1 MVVAGSDRKQGGPI
15 VIVIIIFLIYLT
27 RESCGFSKKNV
38 LEHLMSYH
46 LEATSLTFFSL
57 LTC

>member
-15 VIVIIIFLIYLT
+15 VIVIVIFLIFYLT
-27 RESCGFSKKNV
+27 REGCDFNKKV
-38 LEHLMSYH
+38 LEHLMSDH